1 MYNFSVKIL
10 VAHSKDLFKM
20 YFNSWFAMQ
29 QANNELVITSDEDSE
44 NVICSK
50 SLPTI
55 DDILSYINSFISF
68 QQKSNKNILKYYF
81 IIDAFSKLAK
91 FFKNS
96 AFKFAI
102 DIKKLYSIFVKAIK
116 KRISNQIFY
125 TDNVE
130 SINDDDNASL
140 KNIFANIGK
149 NNVIMFNAVQAA

>member
-1 MYNFSVKIL
+1 M
-10 VAHSKDLFKM
+10 DLFKL
-20 YFNSWFAMQ
+20 YFNNWFATQ
-29 QANNELVITSDEDSE
+29 YANNELVVTSDEETD
-44 NVICSK
+44 NVVFAK

-81 IIDAFSKLAK
+81 IIDAVSKLSK
-91 FFKNS
+91 FLKNS

-102 DIKKLYSIFVKAIK
+102 DIKKLYSIFIKAIK

-125 TDNVE
+125 VDNVE

-140 KNIFANIGK
+140 KNIVANIGK
-149 NNVIMFNAVQAA
+149 NNVIMFDAARAA